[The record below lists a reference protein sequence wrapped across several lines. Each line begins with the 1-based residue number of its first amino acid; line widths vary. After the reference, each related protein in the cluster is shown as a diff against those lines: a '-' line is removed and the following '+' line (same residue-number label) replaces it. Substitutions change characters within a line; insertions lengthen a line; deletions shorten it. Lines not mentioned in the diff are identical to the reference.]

1 MDLVS
6 EAVTEA
12 VTAAVTEAVTEAVQ
26 KSKSDALSKCSCKV
40 VTEREKFKAVSNLV
54 WVCWKAVI

>member
-12 VTAAVTEAVTEAVQ
+12 VTAAVTEAVQ
-26 KSKSDALSKCSCKV
+26 KSKSDAGANVVGKV
-40 VTEREKFKAVSNLV
+40 AIERKV
-54 WVCWKAVI
+54 